1 MRELREPTLASGGF
15 GDSRDTRKAVGEL
28 LDISRMR
35 SQAHEAANLFRDYHF
50 FRDYHMKVGSAAER
64 DLRGKLQ
71 GAEGVLARWAI
82 MAAHQ
87 EFRTVDLARV
97 ENSGDWNATAE
108 AEKGIGDLAIK
119 LFMAGEIE
127 GLVERDTSKAKLRIT
142 VDPGLLSE
150 DGLIAIRRKRLML
163 ATVPTSHVFTDM
175 RPVGR
180 DWDGSGAR
188 RGHAMAADMH
198 LEVDK
203 VSEFVMDF
211 DRLKALDSAAATA
224 IREAA
229 QFGPAEITGEL
240 EDATAAVEAAIIE
253 RDAVLS
259 PAVTTYYADRKYKNV
274 RRLDQADREMART

>member
-1 MRELREPTLASGGF
+1 MRELREPTLTSGGF

-35 SQAHEAANLFRDYHF
+35 SQAHAAANLFRDYHF
-50 FRDYHMKVGSAAER
+50 FRDYRMEVGSAVER

-97 ENSGDWNATAE
+97 ENNGDWNATAE
-108 AEKGIGDLAIK
+108 AEKGIGDLAVE
-119 LFMAGEIE
+119 LFMAGEID
-127 GLVERDTSKAKLRIT
+127 GLVERDTPKAKLRIT

-150 DGLIAIRRKRLML
+150 DGLIAIRRKRLMI
-163 ATVPTSHVFTDM
+163 ATAPTAHVFTDM
-175 RPVGR
+175 RPAG
-180 DWDGSGAR
+180 DWDGHGPR
-188 RGHAMAADMH
+188 RGHATVADMH

-211 DRLKALDSAAATA
+211 DRLNELDSEAATA
-224 IREAA
+224 IRRVA
-229 QFGPAEITGEL
+229 QYGPAEITSEL

-274 RRLDQADREMART
+274 RRLDQADREMAGA